1 MNRSHRSRRSTG
13 GGRLG
18 RLAVLGVAALLVLAA
33 ACASSPGAT
42 PAGSASDGS
51 AAGTGTGT
59 SDAGIGTAGSDT
71 PVLGAD
77 VTVSAAASLTAP
89 FGMIGD
95 ELTAASAG
103 AGEVTFSFDSSSTLA
118 AQIIDGAPADVF
130 AAADEA
136 SMTRLVDAGLI
147 VGEPRVFARNELA
160 IVVKAGNPTGIASLA
175 DLASADVVAL
185 CGEDVPCGRYAAEV
199 LDQAGVAIPTDR
211 ITRGQNAKATLAA
224 VAAGDADAGIVYA
237 TDIVGADVE
246 AVAIPAEVNVIA
258 DYPIAVVADAADPTS
273 AEAFVAFVLGPG
285 GQAILADAGF
295 LPAP

>member
-1 MNRSHRSRRSTG
+1 MIRSHARRSRRRAAG
-13 GGRLG
+13 
-18 RLAVLGVAALLVLAA
+18 LALVAGAPLLVVAA
-33 ACASSPGAT
+33 ACAASTDAGTS
-42 PAGSASDGS
+42 GSATSN
-51 AAGTGTGT
+51 AGTSESAPSNAGPSGSVTPVVT
-59 SDAGIGTAGSDT
+59 SD
-71 PVLGAD
+71 L
-77 VTVSAAASLTAP
+77 TVSAAASLTAP
-89 FGMIGD
+89 FGTIGD
-95 ELTAASAG
+95 ELTSASGG

-118 AQIIDGAPADVF
+118 TQIIDGAPADVF

-136 SMTRLVDAGLI
+136 SMARLVDAGM
-147 VGEPRVFARNELA
+147 VRGEPRVFARNELA

>member
-18 RLAVLGVAALLVLAA
+18 RLAVHGVAALLLLAA
-33 ACASSPGAT
+33 ACASSPDAT
-42 PAGSASDGS
+42 SAGSASGT
-51 AAGTGTGT
+51 GTGTGT

-71 PVLGAD
+71 PVLDAD

-211 ITRGQNAKATLAA
+211 ITRGQNAKATLAG

>member
-1 MNRSHRSRRSTG
+1 MAG
-13 GGRLG
+13 
-18 RLAVLGVAALLVLAA
+18 APLLVVAA
-33 ACASSPGAT
+33 ACAASTDAGTS
-42 PAGSASDGS
+42 GSATSN
-51 AAGTGTGT
+51 AGTSESAPSNAGPSGSVTPVVT
-59 SDAGIGTAGSDT
+59 SD
-71 PVLGAD
+71 L
-77 VTVSAAASLTAP
+77 TVSAAASLTAP
-89 FGMIGD
+89 FDTIGD
-95 ELTAASAG
+95 ELTSASGG

-118 AQIIDGAPADVF
+118 TQIIDGAPADVF

-136 SMTRLVDAGLI
+136 SMARLVDAGM
-147 VGEPRVFARNELA
+147 VRGEPRVFARNQLA

>member
-1 MNRSHRSRRSTG
+1 MNRSRRSRRSTD

-18 RLAVLGVAALLVLAA
+18 RLAVLGAAALLVLVA
-33 ACASSPGAT
+33 ACASSPDAT
-42 PAGSASDGS
+42 PAGSPSGP
-51 AAGTGTGT
+51 GTGTGT
-59 SDAGIGTAGSDT
+59 SDTGTGTAGSDT

-77 VTVSAAASLTAP
+77 VTVSAAASLTTP
-89 FGMIGD
+89 FGTIGD
-95 ELTAASAG
+95 ELTAAAG
-103 AGEVTFSFDSSSTLA
+103 GAAEVTFSFDSSSTLA
-118 AQIIDGAPADVF
+118 TQTIDGAPADVF

-136 SMTRLVDAGLI
+136 SMARLVDAGM
-147 VGEPRVFARNELA
+147 VRGEPRVFARNQLA
-160 IVVKAGNPTGIASLA
+160 IVVKAGNPTGIGGLA

-199 LDQAGVAIPTDR
+199 LDRAGVAIPTDR

-237 TDIVGADVE
+237 TDIVGDEVT
-246 AVAIPAEVNVIA
+246 AVAIPTEVNIVA
-258 DYPIAVVADAADPTS
+258 NYPIAVVLDAADPAS
-273 AEAFVAFVLGPG
+273 AEAFVAFVLGPR